1 MNYNTAFCL
10 VCSVRIIQIGEYCM
24 DAPAVTH
31 YLVRQV
37 QISPHSWGRF
47 RNKGSGLRVSSHLG
61 YTSTPL
67 MSDPSKTMVKS

>member
-10 VCSVRIIQIGEYCM
+10 VCRVRIVQIGAY
-24 DAPAVTH
+24 DGLPLAGLT
-31 YLVRQV
+31 LVDKSTGPHRGAGFGSKGFGLTVSRQ
-37 QISPHSWGRF
+37 
-47 RNKGSGLRVSSHLG
+47 LG